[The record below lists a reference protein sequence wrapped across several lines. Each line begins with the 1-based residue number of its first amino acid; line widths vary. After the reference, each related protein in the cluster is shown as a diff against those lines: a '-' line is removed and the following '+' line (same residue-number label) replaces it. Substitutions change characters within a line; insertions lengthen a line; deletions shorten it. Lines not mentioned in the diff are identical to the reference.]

1 MTIKLINILLSNHL
15 LECMEGSSLPLSC
28 IEAIAVLHKHGSM
41 CLPVCTA
48 VRAFGLIFVVEIA
61 AVRASYLDHFTDYLL
76 FPCHGLDRLRSRGHL
91 IKSPT
96 SSYHSPKE
104 ENGEPDAKR
113 EYDTEENPEH

>member
-1 MTIKLINILLSNHL
+1 M
-15 LECMEGSSLPLSC
+15 
-28 IEAIAVLHKHGSM
+28 
-41 CLPVCTA
+41 
-48 VRAFGLIFVVEIA
+48 
-61 AVRASYLDHFTDYLL
+61 
-76 FPCHGLDRLRSRGHL
+76 LRPRGHL

>member
-1 MTIKLINILLSNHL
+1 M
-15 LECMEGSSLPLSC
+15 
-28 IEAIAVLHKHGSM
+28 VLQKHGSM

-48 VRAFGLIFVVEIA
+48 VRAFGLIFVVKIA
-61 AVRASYLDHFTDYLL
+61 AVRASYLDYFTDDLL
-76 FPCHGLDRLRSRGHL
+76 FSCHGLGRLRSRGHL
-91 IKSPT
+91 IKNPT